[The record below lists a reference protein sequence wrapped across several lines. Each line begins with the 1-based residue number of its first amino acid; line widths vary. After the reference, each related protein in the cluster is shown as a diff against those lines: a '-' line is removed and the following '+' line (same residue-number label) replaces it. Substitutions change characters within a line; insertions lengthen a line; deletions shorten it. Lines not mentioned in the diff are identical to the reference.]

1 MKFKLFR
8 IIAIIL
14 IMIIS
19 LILLVIPKM
28 TNGEVNQMIQLKE
41 LKLPEPSLKGKK
53 SLEEV
58 LFRRRSVRN
67 FKSEILSIEEISQL
81 LWSAQGIT
89 ERNWGLRTAPS
100 AGALYPLEIYA
111 VVGNVKDLDAGVY
124 KYNTEK
130 HSLIKTL
137 DGDRR
142 RELYNSALQQESILQ
157 APVSFIIAAL
167 FQRTAIKYGQRA
179 ERYVWIEVGHAA
191 QNLLLQATALDL
203 GAVPIGAFYD
213 DKVKKALNLNK
224 DEEPLYIIPVGKKL
238 FH

>member
-41 LKLPEPSLKGKK
+41 IKLPEPSLKGKK

-213 DKVKKALNLNK
+213 NKVKDALILP
-224 DEEPLYIIPVGKKL
+224 DEEKPLYIIPVGKIK
-238 FH
+238 

>member
-1 MKFKLFR
+1 
-8 IIAIIL
+8 
-14 IMIIS
+14 MIIS

-41 LKLPEPSLKGKK
+41 IKLPEPSLKGKK

-81 LWSAQGIT
+81 LWSTQGIT
-89 ERNWGLRTAPS
+89 EKNWGLRTAPS

-213 DKVKKALNLNK
+213 NKVKDALILP
-224 DEEPLYIIPVGKKL
+224 DEEKPLYIIPVGKIK
-238 FH
+238 

>member
-1 MKFKLFR
+1 
-8 IIAIIL
+8 
-14 IMIIS
+14 MIIS

-81 LWSAQGIT
+81 LWSTQGIT
-89 ERNWGLRTAPS
+89 EKNWGLRTAPS

-213 DKVKKALNLNK
+213 NKVKDALILP
-224 DEEPLYIIPVGKKL
+224 DEEKPLYIIPVGKIK
-238 FH
+238 

>member
-1 MKFKLFR
+1 
-8 IIAIIL
+8 
-14 IMIIS
+14 MIIS
-19 LILLVIPKM
+19 VILLVIPKM

-41 LKLPEPSLKGKK
+41 IKLPEPSLKGKK

-67 FKSEILSIEEISQL
+67 FKSEILLIEEISQL
-81 LWSAQGIT
+81 LWSTQGIT
-89 ERNWGLRTAPS
+89 EKNWGLRTAPS

-203 GAVPIGAFYD
+203 SAVPIGAFYD
-213 DKVKKALNLNK
+213 DKVKDALILPV
-224 DEEPLYIIPVGKKL
+224 EEKPLYIIPVGKIK
-238 FH
+238 

>member
-53 SLEEV
+53 SFEEV

-89 ERNWGLRTAPS
+89 EKNWGLRTAPS

>member
-89 ERNWGLRTAPS
+89 EKNWGLRTAPS

>member
-67 FKSEILSIEEISQL
+67 FKSEILLIEEISQL
-81 LWSAQGIT
+81 LWSTQGIT
-89 ERNWGLRTAPS
+89 EKNWGLRTAPS

>member
-1 MKFKLFR
+1 MKFELFR
-8 IIAIIL
+8 IIVIIL
-14 IMIIS
+14 IMIIP

-81 LWSAQGIT
+81 LWSTQGIT
-89 ERNWGLRTAPS
+89 EKNWGLRTAPS

-111 VVGNVKDLDAGVY
+111 VIGNVKDLDAGVY

-213 DKVKKALNLNK
+213 DKVKDALILP
-224 DEEPLYIIPVGKKL
+224 DEEKPLYIIPVGKIK
-238 FH
+238 